1 MNIIEI
7 NICIYIHTR
16 GKIRHSGKALQQ
28 RVVGLEQAAQGS
40 RHGPVLPEFK
50 ERWDSTLAHRV

>member
-7 NICIYIHTR
+7 NICIYVHTR
-16 GKIRHSGKALQQ
+16 GKTRHSGKALQQ
-28 RVVGLEQAAQGS
+28 RAVGLEQAAQGS